1 MLSASARN
9 ALLRLG
15 DDWDEIAT
23 VLLNAAEF
31 VDYNDEHISPCEI
44 HLAALQFESSICF
57 FNGM

>member
-1 MLSASARN
+1 MLSPSARN

-23 VLLNAAEF
+23 VLLNAVEF
-31 VDYNDEHISPCEI
+31 GDYEEHVSACEI
-44 HLAALQFESSICF
+44 RLAALQFESSMHF